1 MRTALRTRLLRWVD
15 SYAQRTFNPAVQFRQ
30 QTDRY

>member
-15 SYAQRTFNPAVQFRQ
+15 SQARRSFNPAVQFRQ
-30 QTDRY
+30 QTPRH